1 MAESTFPR
9 LLLVKKYPL
18 ALLAMKDRIRDCGVL
33 RMSNRACSS
42 VENAEMCRI
51 ITFYEYQIALVAVEN
66 AEIFKILA
74 YYEYQI
80 TLVAMRKTRK
90 FAKPCPITNIKSR
103 L

>member
-42 VENAEMCRI
+42 GENAGMYKIMTFYE
-51 ITFYEYQIALVAVEN
+51 FYEYQIALVAVG
-66 AEIFKILA
+66 
-74 YYEYQI
+74 
-80 TLVAMRKTRK
+80 KTR
-90 FAKPCPITNIKSR
+90 
-103 L
+103 